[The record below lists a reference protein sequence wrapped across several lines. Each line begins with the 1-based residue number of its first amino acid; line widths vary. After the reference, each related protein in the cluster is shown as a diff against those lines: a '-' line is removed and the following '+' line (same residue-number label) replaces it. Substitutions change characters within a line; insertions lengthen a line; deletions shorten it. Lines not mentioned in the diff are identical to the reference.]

1 VTTRTSLT
9 RGLLLA
15 ATLVGGL
22 FGWPLDRALVATPAW
37 RELGVQAWAAY
48 SRQADL
54 GAGDVVYPIAAGLLW
69 LLVLAAAVT
78 YRLDRSAPQSAGPP
92 IYLAA
97 LTTLGAIATTGVA
110 APTIQS
116 VGRLGDDP
124 SALQDAFE
132 TFTLW
137 GVYVRGACFVLI
149 FVCTVWALIAMWR
162 QPVDRDR

>member
-1 VTTRTSLT
+1 MMTRTSLT
-9 RGLLLA
+9 RWLLLA

-37 RELGVQAWAAY
+37 RELGVDAWAAY
-48 SRQADL
+48 SRHADL
-54 GAGDVVYPIAAGLLW
+54 GPGDVVYPIAAGLLW

-78 YRLDRSAPQSAGPP
+78 YRLDRSAPRPAGPP

-97 LTTLGAIATTGVA
+97 LATVGAIATTAVA

-124 SALQDAFE
+124 RALQHAFD

-137 GVYVRGACFVLI
+137 GVYVRGACFALI
-149 FVCTVWALIAMWR
+149 FVCTVWGLVVMWR
-162 QPVDRDR
+162 HPESGDR

>member
-1 VTTRTSLT
+1 MTTRTLLT
-9 RGLLLA
+9 QCLLLA

-37 RELGVQAWAAY
+37 RDLGVQAWAAY
-48 SRQADL
+48 SRHADL
-54 GAGDVVYPIAAGLLW
+54 GPGDVVYPIAAGLFW

-78 YRLDRSAPQSAGPP
+78 YRLDRSAPSSAAPP

-97 LTTLGAIATTGVA
+97 LSTLGAIATTVVA

-116 VGRLGDDP
+116 VGHLGDDP
-124 SALQDAFE
+124 AALDHAFE

-137 GVYVRGACFVLI
+137 GVYVRGAFFALTFV
-149 FVCTVWALIAMWR
+149 FTVWALVATMR
-162 QPVDRDR
+162 RPVGRDR

>member
-1 VTTRTSLT
+1 MTTTTSVI
-9 RGLLLA
+9 RGLLVA

-37 RELGVQAWAAY
+37 RELGVDAWASY
-48 SRQADL
+48 SRHADL
-54 GAGDVVYPIAAGLLW
+54 GAGDVVYPIAAGMLW

-78 YRLDRSAPQSAGPP
+78 YRLDSSAPRSAGPP

-97 LTTLGAIATTGVA
+97 VSTLGAIATTVVA

-116 VGRLGDDP
+116 VGRLGDD
-124 SALQDAFE
+124 SAGLNHAFE
-132 TFTLW
+132 TFTFW

-149 FVCTVWALIAMWR
+149 FVSTVWALVAMWR
-162 QPVDRDR
+162 QPVERDH